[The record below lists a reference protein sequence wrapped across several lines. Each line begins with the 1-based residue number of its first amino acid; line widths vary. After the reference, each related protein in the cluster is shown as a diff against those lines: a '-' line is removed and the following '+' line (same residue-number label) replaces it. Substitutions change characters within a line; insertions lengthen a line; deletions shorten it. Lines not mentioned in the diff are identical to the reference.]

1 MPRVVIAPDKFK
13 GTLDAA
19 GVARAIA
26 AGLSSTAP
34 GVDIVVVPVA
44 DGGDGTVDAAVAA
57 GFGRVTTDATG
68 PTGETVTTSWAR
80 SGDEAVVELADVS
93 GLSQLP
99 GGRRFA
105 LDSSSR
111 GTGEVIAAALDAGC
125 RRIVVGIGGSACTD
139 GGAGLVSAL
148 GVRILDEHGAQ
159 VADGG
164 GALLTA
170 RAIDLGSVHPA
181 LAEAEIVVACD
192 VDNPL
197 TGPQGAAAVYGP
209 QKGATPEMV
218 AQLDAALQHWAD
230 LVAAAT
236 GSDHREVEG
245 AGAAGGVGFGLMALA
260 GAQARPGAELVF
272 ELTGLKAAVDGADLV
287 ITGEGSLDE
296 QSLRGKAPAAVA
308 DVARAAGVRVIAVAG
323 RCTLTEDVWRAAGF
337 AEVHTTTDEASSPA
351 ESMTAPAP
359 LLEKIGRRLGT
370 ALAEATS

>member
-1 MPRVVIAPDKFK
+1 MSRVVIAPDKFK

-19 GVARAIA
+19 GVAGAIA
-26 AGLSSTAP
+26 AGLSAAAP
-34 GVDIVVVPVA
+34 GVDVVVVPVA

-57 GFGRVTTDATG
+57 GFERLTVDATG
-68 PTGETVTTSWAR
+68 PTGQTVTTSWAR

-99 GGRRFA
+99 GGRLSA
-105 LDSSSR
+105 LDASSR

-139 GGAGLVSAL
+139 GGAGLVAAL
-148 GVRILDEHGAQ
+148 GVRVLDADGEP

-164 GALLTA
+164 AALADA
-170 RAIDLGSVHPA
+170 RSIDLGSVHPA
-181 LAEAEIVVACD
+181 LAGAEIVVACD

-197 TGPQGAAAVYGP
+197 TGPHGAAAVYGP
-209 QKGATPEMV
+209 QKGASPAMV
-218 AQLDAALQHWAD
+218 DQLDEALRHWAD

-236 GSDHREVEG
+236 GSDHRDHPG

-260 GAQARPGAELVF
+260 GARARPGAELVF
-272 ELTGLKAAVDGADLV
+272 ELTGLEEAVVGADLV

-308 DVARAAGVRVIAVAG
+308 AVARAAGVRVVAVAG
-323 RCTLTEDVWRAAGF
+323 RCTLSEDVWRAAGF
-337 AEVHTTTDEASSPA
+337 AEVHTTVEVASSPE
-351 ESMTAPAP
+351 ESMRAPAP
-359 LLEKIGRRLGT
+359 LLETIGRRLG
-370 ALAEATS
+370 AGLPEAT